1 MATQVLNGE
10 TTILTASFYSWSS
23 SGGDLVD
30 PSLVE
35 GFVKDT
41 DFNTI
46 STFTPVRDSL
56 GVYKYSWTPSTIGD
70 FYLEFKGTHADAT
83 IDIVRD
89 LFSVVGVIAGQT
101 EATLGDDQYIQW
113 MTTLTPMY
121 LDPEEISSIFP
132 DATNFEIAE
141 YIFIAS
147 SEVQEF
153 LELDSNDVVPSKAI
167 EYIKASVLCSLS
179 RVYEPNQGAGETI
192 TLGDLTV
199 DSKRSPKNY
208 PNRATAVGWCELAY
222 VLRQEMVRASGNGPG
237 MKAVVKGETFGN
249 PMPVR
254 GLRTLEP

>member
-1 MATQVLNGE
+1 MATQVLQGE
-10 TTILTASFYSWSS
+10 TTILTASFYSWIS
-23 SGGDLVD
+23 SGGELID

-35 GFVKDT
+35 GFVKDE
-41 DFNTI
+41 DFNVI
-46 STFTPVRDSL
+46 FTFTPVRESL
-56 GVYKYSWTPSTIGD
+56 GVYKYSWTPSSVGD
-70 FYLEFKGTHADAT
+70 FYVEFKGTHADST

-89 LFSVVGVIAGQT
+89 LFNVKSVLSGQV
-101 EATLGDDQYIQW
+101 EATLGDDQYIHW
-113 MTTLTPMY
+113 MTELNPMY
-121 LDPEEISSIFP
+121 LDPEEISNIFP

-153 LELDSNDVVPSKAI
+153 LELDADDVVPAKAI
-167 EYIKASVLCSLS
+167 EYIKASVLCALS
-179 RVYEPNQGAGETI
+179 RIYEPHQGSGEVI

-222 VLRQEMVRASGNGPG
+222 VLRQEMIRASGNGPG
-237 MKAVVKGETFGN
+237 MRAIVKGESLGN
-249 PMPVR
+249 PIPVR